1 AVVALLGGMDR
12 YRAYIV
18 PGEPAPGAERAVI
31 EKAAARAAERLGEDE
46 DLAATLETVVA
57 LVCGDE
63 VGSAGRSRSAER
75 DEVVVRFAQT
85 CGPVH
90 AKGME
95 DTAFYRYTR
104 FLAVNEVGADPD
116 RLGVEPD
123 ELHDHA
129 RHMMLTRP
137 DAMTTL
143 STHDTKRSEDVR
155 ARLAVLTE

>member
-1 AVVALLGGMDR
+1 
-12 YRAYIV
+12 
-18 PGEPAPGAERAVI
+18 RAVI
-31 EKAAARAAERLGEDE
+31 EKAAARAAERLGEAE
-46 DLAATLETVVA
+46 DLAATLESVAA

-63 VGSAGRSRSAER
+63 AGRAGCSRSAER
-75 DEVVVRFAQT
+75 DEVVVSFAQT

-90 AKGME
+90 GKGQAG
-95 DTAFYRYTR
+95 TGFYRYTR
-104 FLAVNEVGADPD
+104 ILDVNEVGADPD
-116 RLGVEPD
+116 RIGVEPD

-155 ARLAVLTE
+155 ARLAVLTEKPMEWSILVEELERATLAHRGDRV